1 MIFMAFN
8 INGKVVIV
16 AGAAGDIGRAIVG
29 EFLKEGCFI
38 VATGTNLKRLQNV
51 LDPVIEPGTREN
63 LRTVQ
68 MDITD
73 SQSVK
78 NAIDE
83 VEKKYGRIDILV
95 NSAGIL
101 CRKSFFDTE
110 KEDVVESFNVNTIGA
125 FDLCRRVAQVMRK
138 NKSGTII
145 NIGSQNGLTA
155 IENRIAYSGSKAAIT
170 MMTKTMA
177 LELAEYGITVNM
189 VAPGIVDS
197 TMALERLNTPEIRAE
212 YEKHIPLGRLVSPL
226 DVAYSTLFMS
236 SPYASCIT
244 GTVLLV
250 DGGLLIRQSLPK

>member
-1 MIFMAFN
+1 MAFN
-8 INGKVVIV
+8 IKDKVVVV
-16 AGAAGDIGRAIVG
+16 AGAAGDIGKAIVA
-29 EFLKEGCFI
+29 EFLKEGCF
-38 VATGTNLKRLQNV
+38 VAATGTNLSRLQKV
-51 LDPVIEPGTREN
+51 LDTVIEEDTREN
-63 LRTVQ
+63 LTTVQ

-78 NAIDE
+78 NAVDE
-83 VEKKYGRIDILV
+83 IVKKYGRIDILV

-110 KEDVVESFNVNTIGA
+110 KEDVIETFNVNTIGA

-170 MMTKTMA
+170 MMTKSMA

-197 TMALERLNTPEIRAE
+197 SMALVRLNNPETRAE
-212 YEKHIPLGRLVSPL
+212 FERYIPLGRLVSPI
-226 DVAYSTLFMS
+226 DVAYSTLFLA
-236 SPYASCIT
+236 SPFASCIT